1 MIGVEYWLDRLTIA
15 SGGNI
20 DRMPSLGTSSVLL
33 LLRLRVM
40 LLLLRFRI
48 LTIRRR
54 RNYSLHFENFFLN
67 SIVVLRFIVTPVRN
81 WIIRLYTISGSI
93 RGSIGSLIFDLSV
106 FAAGADLGGE
116 CPWVFI

>member
-1 MIGVEYWLDRLTIA
+1 MIGVENRLDRLTIA

-20 DRMPSLGTSSVLL
+20 DRMPSLGARSVLL
-33 LLRLRVM
+33 LLRLRIV

-67 SIVVLRFIVTPVRN
+67 SIIILRCIVTPVRD
-81 WIIRLYTISGSI
+81 WIERLYTISGSVG
-93 RGSIGSLIFDLSV
+93 RSIGSLIFDLSV

-116 CPWVFI
+116 CPRVFI